1 MPDLNEIEPLVDVK
15 EAATVLGITPRALR
29 DKRYDGRD
37 GPPHYHLAK
46 NVVRYKMSEV
56 LTWREARREDGGE
69 L

>member
-1 MPDLNEIEPLVDVK
+1 MPDLNTIEPLVDVK
-15 EAATVLGITPRALR
+15 EAAVVLGITPRALR

-56 LTWREARREDGGE
+56 IEWRESCRDAGGE